1 MQRLLVLVLVQLAR
15 ASISSVLV
23 VYAYA
28 ETSITARDNLRFFLK
43 HALLPPAE
51 PQKSFSK

>member
-28 ETSITARDNLRFFLK
+28 ETSITARELHED
-43 HALLPPAE
+43 E
-51 PQKSFSK
+51 DQ